1 MKFILITQLTSHAPS
16 INNYNNPIT
25 MSEWWVNAVRAAHLL
40 ASLESNSHLTL
51 CDVIK
56 TKEFV
61 DGLQLGLFKWLS
73 KSMFNY
79 WQTMFPPVLS
89 CNLTFVALFLH
100 VISILHTWNKEME
113 YMKNQMIILSNFSR
127 KYIDKVTL
135 TNCHKY

>member
-25 MSEWWVNAVRAAHLL
+25 MSKRWVNAVWTAHLL

-61 DGLQLGLFKWLS
+61 NGLQVGLFEWLS
-73 KSMFNY
+73 KLMFNY

-89 CNLTFVALFLH
+89 CSMTLTHCFYL
-100 VISILHTWNKEME
+100 ISILHTWNK
-113 YMKNQMIILSNFSR
+113 KWISWKINQLSFLLEVGKDEKFFQSILVLRF
-127 KYIDKVTL
+127 
-135 TNCHKY
+135 

>member
-1 MKFILITQLTSHAPS
+1 
-16 INNYNNPIT
+16 

-127 KYIDKVTL
+127 KYWKISIK
-135 TNCHKY
+135 